1 MIISPFIMRTL
12 CVVIFIAIMTPY
24 VLLVRWSQEN
34 FGLLGIGATAALFIG
49 PALLLANRMERTSN
63 DPGWK

>member
-34 FGLLGIGATAALFIG
+34 FGLLGVAVIAALVIG
-49 PALLLANRMERTSN
+49 LGMLLVRRIEHRSPNGR
-63 DPGWK
+63 